1 MDYIFG
7 DAAAWFESSTIAS
20 NGGGS
25 ITANSRETA
34 DDTTWYVFNKCT
46 IQQSENTTSDLTGK
60 VYLGRP
66 WRGLARVMFQ
76 RSTLS
81 DIINADGWTTMAD
94 NATPYVYQSIACRL
108 FSRHAKTYVLTK

>member
-7 DAAAWFESSTIAS
+7 DAAAWFEECTIAS

-25 ITANSRETA
+25 ITASSRETS
-34 DDTTWYVFNKCT
+34 DDTTWIVFNQCD
-46 IQQSENTTSDLTGK
+46 IAQADNTTDDLTGK

-76 RSTLS
+76 TSTLS
-81 DIINADGWTTMAD
+81 DVVNADGWTTMAD
-94 NATPYVYQSIACRL
+94 DATP
-108 FSRHAKTYVLTK
+108 

>member
-7 DAAAWFESSTIAS
+7 DAAAWFDSCTIAS

-25 ITANSRETA
+25 ITANSRETT

-46 IQQSENTTSDLTGK
+46 IQQSENATADLSGE

-66 WRGLARVMFQ
+66 WRVLARVMFQ
-76 RSTLS
+76 YSTLS

-94 NATPYVYQSIACRL
+94 DATP
-108 FSRHAKTYVLTK
+108 